1 MYRILVIQSLA
12 SLPED
17 LCGNARD
24 RASRQ
29 PRLGGSQHQNETYQ
43 VGDSHE
49 LEQPYLSWTQMR
61 EMESYASFDIGSRE
75 FFYNLDCPRS
85 QCL

>member
-1 MYRILVIQSLA
+1 MCRILVIQPLA

-24 RASRQ
+24 RAGRQ
-29 PRLGGSQHQNETYQ
+29 TWFGGSQDQNETYQ

-49 LEQPYLSWTQMR
+49 LEQPYLRWTQMR

-75 FFYNLDCPRS
+75 FFYNLDCPGS